1 MRAALGALLLAF
13 GAGAGAEMPV
23 AFVADIHGSATI
35 EGNGKLA
42 FLAELSEG
50 TRLLLGSGAH
60 ASIAYAATG
69 AEFALVGPGEF
80 RVSEREVTA
89 ERGAQPRKRT
99 VAALGTSAVVGK
111 AAQSASASTRMR
123 SIPSA
128 GPQSMLEYPVATR
141 IATLKPTLRWR
152 PETAHGEYTVLLMDG
167 DGKEIWR
174 GKDTLGSA
182 RPGVTLQSGARYAW
196 SIAGAKGGVG
206 NSEFETLPAEALKRV
221 AASTQGKS
229 FSDRVVR
236 ALLLQDVG
244 AHQEAQ
250 QAWAQLARERPD
262 LPELAALAR

>member
-13 GAGAGAEMPV
+13 SAGAGAEGPV
-23 AFVADIHGSATI
+23 ALVADIHGAATI
-35 EGNGKLA
+35 EGNGKLS
-42 FLAELSEG
+42 FLTELSGG

-60 ASIAYAATG
+60 VSITYADTG

-89 ERGAQPRKRT
+89 ERGPQPRKRT
-99 VAALGTSAVVGK
+99 VAALGASAVVAK

-123 SIPSA
+123 SIPPA
-128 GPQSMLEYPVATR
+128 GPQSMLEFPVATR

-152 PETAHGEYTVLLMDG
+152 PESAHGEYTVLLMDG

-174 GKDTLGSA
+174 GKDARGSV
-182 RPGVTLQSGARYAW
+182 RPALTLQSGARYAW
-196 SIAGAKGGVG
+196 SVAGAKGGVG
-206 NSEFETLPAEALKRV
+206 NSEFETLPSEALKRV
-221 AASTQGKS
+221 SASAQAKS
-229 FSDRVVR
+229 FSDRVVH

-244 AHQEAQ
+244 AQQEAR